1 MDKQN
6 KSSHEARASAD
17 QVTDQAEKRR
27 LLLPPVPRVHTSDS
41 WRPEPRHVGVI
52 KPRTA
57 RTAERRALRAE
68 KRGTSGRLSK
78 RRYKCGHCD
87 VTCYGEANWRDH
99 RLSRRHKN
107 KVSPPPLPYCRACD
121 REFESAAHF
130 DRHLR
135 GKLHLRV
142 VNKEA

>member
-1 MDKQN
+1 MDQKN
-6 KSSHEARASAD
+6 KSSHEARASAS
-17 QVTDQAEKRR
+17 QVADKAEKRL
-27 LLLPPVPRVHTSDS
+27 LLLPPVPRAQAAGSCG
-41 WRPEPRHVGVI
+41 PEPRHVGVI

-68 KRGTSGRLSK
+68 SRGSSGRISK

-107 KVSPPPLPYCRACD
+107 KVNPPRLPYCKACD
-121 REFESAAHF
+121 REFESTAHF
-130 DRHLR
+130 GRHLR
-135 GKLHLRV
+135 GKVHFRGRQ
-142 VNKEA
+142 